1 MAEPQ
6 SDYDEPFLKSLLMLI
21 RAHDGSGAWETMPDE
36 AVIAPFIVTK
46 EQRREIPLIG
56 EPDPDILWRVELYY
70 SAIGLAIEQRCG
82 HVAAPIMKIHHEGWG
97 RMLLTVGRLVA
108 VNAYL
113 RDLHRF
119 GFESPRA
126 MIDKANKVIESA
138 VAVIERFP
146 EAANA
151 S

>member
-6 SDYDEPFLKSLLMLI
+6 SIPEDPFLKSLLMLI
-21 RAHDGSGAWETMPDE
+21 RAHDGSGAWEAMPDAE
-36 AVIAPFIVTK
+36 VIAPFIVTK

-56 EPDPDILWRVELYY
+56 DPDPDILWRVELYY
-70 SAIGLAIEQRCG
+70 SAIGLAIEQRTG
-82 HVAAPIMKIHHEGWG
+82 FNAAPIMKIHHEGWG
-97 RMLLTVGRLVA
+97 RMLLTAGRLVV
-108 VNAYL
+108 VNSYL

-119 GFESPRA
+119 GFDSPQA
-126 MIDKANKVIESA
+126 MIDKAAKIIDGA

-146 EAANA
+146 EAAAA